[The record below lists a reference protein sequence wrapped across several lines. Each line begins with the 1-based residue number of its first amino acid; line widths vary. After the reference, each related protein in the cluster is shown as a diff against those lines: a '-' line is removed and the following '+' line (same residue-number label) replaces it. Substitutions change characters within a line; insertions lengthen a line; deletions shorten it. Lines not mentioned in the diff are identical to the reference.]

1 MAIRPEV
8 TRADTGTAAA
18 TGIARR
24 RVPPCHHAAIPAAIQ
39 VAMDEDHPLVRNW
52 ICTSRSCGVR
62 LTVAGTAAIAARP
75 VTADLGLA
83 MAEAAV
89 PRVTGAAVHLA
100 MVEVAVHLA
109 MVEVAVHLATV
120 EAAMHLAAV
129 VVTRAVAEATRVEVA
144 VTLAAEATPVVV
156 IAKRKMA
163 TS

>member
-1 MAIRPEV
+1 MAIPFEV
-8 TRADTGTAAA
+8 TRAASGIAAA

-24 RVPPCHHAAIPAAIQ
+24 RVPRCHHAAIPAAIQ

-89 PRVTGAAVHLA
+89 P
-100 MVEVAVHLA
+100 LA

-129 VVTRAVAEATRVEVA
+129 VVTRAVAEAIRVEVA